1 MLLRRSSPS
10 FALALLGL
18 LAVVGCDDG
27 TPAPSG
33 VTGRFDP
40 TLSTGATSAERWLA
54 LPFPSDFRRDAAGH
68 PIFADFPNPAGLPL
82 LDTYLATASS
92 TLDGFSLQAPVHFAF
107 EGALDPDSFPA
118 SPEAYLDEAA
128 PLALVDVTPGS
139 PEAGARRPLRVRTY
153 AIPDDVETTYVS
165 RYTLA
170 MGPAFGFPLREH
182 TTYAAYVLDDV
193 RTPEGSAPRAHPLL
207 AALLSGATKAPRVE
221 PPIDEATY
229 ARLRDV
235 YAPLRD
241 HLAASGLDPRRLVA
255 ATVFTTQTITRDL
268 AAVHDQIANDL
279 PAPSLAPD
287 AFVAVG
293 TGGAYST
300 AQSYRW
306 NATDTVTYR
315 LLEGRYVAP
324 SYQEGALPYQDEGGA
339 LHFVDGVPTKTADE
353 TIRFVLSVPDA
364 PPDPALG
371 CYPIVEYAHGT
382 GGNAY
387 SMQADRTAARLAAR
401 GLAGISI
408 DQPMH
413 GLRAQG
419 LSFDV
424 EFLSFNFGNPDAFRS
439 NFRQAAIDTFSL
451 TRFVRESL
459 VVPASASPTGQ
470 AIHFCPDRVAFFGH
484 SHGGLSGALAAPFES
499 SIDAFLLSGAGGAFS
514 ITMMDRKDYVDFAAL
529 ITNAFRIPDTDEP
542 LSLEHPVLMIFQTLA
557 DVSDPIH
564 YAPYWNRLGGT
575 RPSPAS
581 VMLTS
586 GEHDAAT
593 PYRTA
598 IVLAASG
605 GLPVT
610 NPVVVD
616 APELGWAGL
625 SPLDT
630 PLVGNANGRTLG
642 FLQWT
647 NDVALPDYD
656 THFVIFHRPEAID
669 AGHHFLETATKT
681 LLPEIRRDPTST
693 AR

>member
-1 MLLRRSSPS
+1 MPFPRPTSS
-10 FALALLGL
+10 FVLGL
-18 LAVVGCDDG
+18 LLLLVGCDDG
-27 TPAPSG
+27 SRPPST
-33 VTGRFDP
+33 VVGRFDP
-40 TLSTGATSAERWLA
+40 TLATGATSAERWLA
-54 LPFPSDFRRDAAGH
+54 FPFPSDFRRDAAGH
-68 PIFADFPNPAGLPL
+68 PVFSDFPNPAGLPL
-82 LDTYLATASS
+82 LDTYLATAST
-92 TLDGFSLQAPVHFAF
+92 TLDGFSAQAPVYFAF
-107 EGALDPDSFPA
+107 EGALDPASLPA
-118 SPEAYLDEAA
+118 SPEAYLDDAA
-128 PLALVDVTPGS
+128 PLAIVDVTPGS
-139 PEAGARRPLRVRTY
+139 PEAGRRRPLRARTY
-153 AIPDDVETTYVS
+153 AIPEGVETTYVS

-193 RTPEGSAPRAHPLL
+193 RALDGSTPAAHPLL
-207 AALLSGATKAPRVE
+207 AALVSGAAKAPRVE
-221 PPIDEATY
+221 PPIDDATY
-229 ARLRDV
+229 ARLLDV
-235 YAPLRD
+235 YAPLRV
-241 HLAASGLDPRRLVA
+241 HLAEIGLDPRRLVA

-268 AAVHDQIANDL
+268 AAVHAQVANDL
-279 PAPSLAPD
+279 PAPPLAAN
-287 AFVAVG
+287 AFLAIG
-293 TGGAYST
+293 LGGSYST
-300 AQSYRW
+300 PQSYRW
-306 NATDTVTYR
+306 NATETVTYR
-315 LLEGRYVAP
+315 LMEGRYVAP
-324 SYQEGALPYQDEGGA
+324 SYQEGALPYQDSGGA
-339 LHFVDGVPTKTADE
+339 LHFVDGVPTKTGDE
-353 TIRFVLSVPDA
+353 TIRFVLSIPDA
-364 PPDPALG
+364 PPDPSLG

-382 GGNAY
+382 GGSAY

-459 VVPASASPTGQ
+459 VVPATVSPTGQ
-470 AIHFCPDRVAFFGH
+470 EIRFCPDRVAFFGH

-514 ITMMDRKDYVDFAAL
+514 ITMMDRKDYVDFAGL
-529 ITNAFRIPDTDEP
+529 IANAFRIPDTDEP
-542 LSLEHPVLMIFQTLA
+542 LSPEHPVLMVFQTLA

-564 YAPYWNRLGGT
+564 YAPYWNRLPGT

-581 VMLTS
+581 VLLTS

-610 NPVVVD
+610 KPVVVD
-616 APELGWAGL
+616 APELAWAGL
-625 SPLDT
+625 VPVDT
-630 PLVGNANGRTLG
+630 PLSGNANGRTLG

-647 NDVALPDYD
+647 NDIALPDYD

-669 AGHHFLETATKT
+669 AGHHFLETATKS
-681 LLPEIRRDPTST
+681 LLPEIRRDPSST